1 MLLLVTTG
9 PNIKGFSEPDIFSE
23 DCSKYSAAAVG
34 SQQGSSRG
42 PGACV
47 WRGSVCSPA
56 SQVSSHGGCWL
67 GAASLSRSHAPCH
80 DMSGPSDARH
90 QARLPASPSPGA
102 RPAAGFQRSDSTRI
116 SIGRGRSRASVKAP
130 PSPLSLS
137 RVPAVSAPASPSAGQ
152 ATLRARPS
160 QLPAPVGRGR
170 GRGRPTSLPSTA
182 AGPAYT
188 PPHTNGGKKVTWY
201 FYELSASVVSTKE
214 KGILCRCVLHGV
226 SFYLSNVKCRKV

>member
-170 GRGRPTSLPSTA
+170 GGGRPTSLPSTA
-182 AGPAYT
+182 AGPGYT

-214 KGILCRCVLHGV
+214 KGVLCRCILHGV
-226 SFYLSNVKCRKV
+226 SFYLSNVKCRKI